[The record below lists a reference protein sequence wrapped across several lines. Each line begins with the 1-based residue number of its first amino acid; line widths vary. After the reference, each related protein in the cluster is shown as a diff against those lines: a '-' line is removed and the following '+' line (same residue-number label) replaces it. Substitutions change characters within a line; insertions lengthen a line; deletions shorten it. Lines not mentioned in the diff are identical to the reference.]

1 MNKPLISPVGESAI
15 LLEFGHKI
23 DLDLPFIIGQYTAM
37 IKQAFAGTL
46 VNCTPSYTSL
56 LIEFHP
62 IYCSAEALTH
72 YIQNLN
78 LADKPPPSSVD
89 IKTLPTYY
97 APKVAPDLESLAR
110 HCSLSVDEV
119 ITLHSSSTYTVCAIG
134 FTPGFAFLAEL
145 PKALHMPRHQTPRT
159 RVRKGSVGIANNQT
173 AVYPSDTPGGWQI
186 IGNCPLTL
194 FDKISPEQSLLN
206 IGDKVRFEPIDH
218 RTFLSLGGE
227 P

>member
-1 MNKPLISPVGESAI
+1 MSKPSISPVGESAI
-15 LLEFGHKI
+15 LLEFGHTI
-23 DLDLPFIIGQYTAM
+23 DLDLPYLIGQYTAM
-37 IKQAFAGTL
+37 IKRAFGSTL

-56 LIEFHP
+56 LVEFHP
-62 IYCSAEALTH
+62 IYCSAEALTY
-72 YIQNLN
+72 YINNLN
-78 LADKPPPSSVD
+78 FADKPPLGSVN

-97 APKVAPDLESLAR
+97 ATEVAPDLASLAR

-119 ITLHSSSTYTVCAIG
+119 ISLHSGSTYTVCAIG

-145 PKALHMPRHQTPRT
+145 PKALHMLRHQTPRT

-194 FDKISPEQSLLN
+194 FNKASPEQSLLTV
-206 IGDKVRFEPIDH
+206 GDKVRFEPIDH
-218 RTFLSLGGE
+218 GTFLSLGGQQ
-227 P
+227 

>member
-1 MNKPLISPVGESAI
+1 VNKPVISPVGESAI
-15 LLEFGHKI
+15 LLEFGHRI
-23 DLDLPFIIGQYTAM
+23 DLDLPILIGQYTAM
-37 IKQAFAGTL
+37 IKQAFASAL

-56 LIEFHP
+56 LIEYHP
-62 IYCSAEALTH
+62 IYCSAEALTY

-78 LADKPPPSSVD
+78 LADKPPTSSME

-97 APKVAPDLESLAR
+97 APEVAPDLESLAR
-110 HCSLSVDEV
+110 HCSLSVGEV

-159 RVRKGSVGIANNQT
+159 RIPKGSVGIANNQT

-194 FDKISPEQSLLN
+194 FNKTSPEQSLLH

-218 RTFLSLGGE
+218 HTFLSLGGQ
-227 P
+227 